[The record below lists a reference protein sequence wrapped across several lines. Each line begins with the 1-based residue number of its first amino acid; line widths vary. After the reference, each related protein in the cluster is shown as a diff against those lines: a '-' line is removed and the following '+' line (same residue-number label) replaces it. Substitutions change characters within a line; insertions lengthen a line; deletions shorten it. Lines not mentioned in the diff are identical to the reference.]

1 MNHRR
6 LAGHRE
12 LDIHHGGQRIV
23 RHDDR
28 VDRVARDEPIPS
40 DDDGDRLA
48 READRVDCD
57 RTMFGRWERRP
68 DGHRRE
74 EFGDLRA
81 GEDGFDAVH
90 GLGGAGID
98 GTDACVR
105 DVTPLEG
112 DVLHADERDVVDV
125 GGAALNEPRIFAALD
140 AFANE
145 LG

>member
-1 MNHRR
+1 
-6 LAGHRE
+6 
-12 LDIHHGGQRIV
+12 
-23 RHDDR
+23 
-28 VDRVARDEPIPS
+28 
-40 DDDGDRLA
+40 
-48 READRVDCD
+48 
-57 RTMFGRWERRP
+57 MFGRWERRP

-90 GLGGAGID
+90 GLGGAGVD

-105 DVTPLEG
+105 DVAPLEG

-125 GGAALNEPRIFAALD
+125 RRTSLNESRIFAALD
-140 AFANE
+140 AFADE